1 MKKAT
6 ISDVA
11 TLAGVS
17 IKTVSRVA
25 NDEANVRDETRRKV
39 HRAIET
45 LDYQPDEHA
54 RRLASRR
61 RSRVTNAG
69 RQSRVTRSTDAA
81 APCSVPVFSGSS
93 DPLSLDWE

>member
-25 NDEANVRDETRRKV
+25 NNEANVRDETRRKV

-61 RSRVTNAG
+61 RSPVADPG
-69 RQSRVTRSTDAA
+69 AAPVSTRSEGSAS
-81 APCSVPVFSGSS
+81 PGSLPVFAGNS
-93 DPLSLDWE
+93 DPLSIDWD